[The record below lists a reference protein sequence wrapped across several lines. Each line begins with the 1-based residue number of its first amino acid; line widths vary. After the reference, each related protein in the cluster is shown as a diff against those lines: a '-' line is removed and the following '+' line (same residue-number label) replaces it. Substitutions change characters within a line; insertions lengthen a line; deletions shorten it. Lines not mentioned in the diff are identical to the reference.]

1 MSWRSVEDV
10 IETENQCSE
19 EKWAM
24 QRTIRQQKAAQ
35 RKHLDREV
43 SVAADG
49 EGSSLSSS

>member
-1 MSWRSVEDV
+1 MSWTCVEDA
-10 IETENQCSE
+10 IETENQWIE
-19 EKWAM
+19 EIRAM
-24 QRTIRQQKAAQ
+24 QRMTRQQKAAQ